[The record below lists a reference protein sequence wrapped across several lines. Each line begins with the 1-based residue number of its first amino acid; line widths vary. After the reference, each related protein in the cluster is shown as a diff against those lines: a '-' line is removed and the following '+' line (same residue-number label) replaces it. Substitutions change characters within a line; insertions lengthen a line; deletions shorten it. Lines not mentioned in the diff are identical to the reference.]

1 MNEYD
6 FHIGTEIHCTDAKWG
21 HLAKVALA
29 PETWHV
35 THLIVQT
42 GLLLKEAHVVP
53 VEAVTSATDEAIYLS
68 LTTGELQQYVPYREK
83 HYEVPIENGQY
94 GSYGRGDVVLN
105 SQGSVVTPHVPMQKV
120 TIHEGIDQTLELLKK
135 GTPVRNTNGEV
146 GKLDHVI
153 TDSVSNEVTHVV
165 MRLGLLFPDH
175 LVIPVSI
182 ITEIGEEGIFIEA
195 TNEELKTLNT
205 YSPEEL
211 DMPDYDPEFQ
221 PVSVSEFGN
230 GLTADAIVADRVA
243 TALRAHPVTAEAVIE
258 VINQGGLVTLTGVV
272 PDEKTRQTAEKV
284 AANQDSVV
292 KVVNDLVIRT
302 AEYV

>member
-165 MRLGLLFPDH
+165 MRHGLLFPDH

-211 DMPDYDPEFQ
+211 DMPDYDSEFQ

>member
-1 MNEYD
+1 
-6 FHIGTEIHCTDAKWG
+6 
-21 HLAKVALA
+21 
-29 PETWHV
+29 
-35 THLIVQT
+35 
-42 GLLLKEAHVVP
+42 
-53 VEAVTSATDEAIYLS
+53 
-68 LTTGELQQYVPYREK
+68 
-83 HYEVPIENGQY
+83 
-94 GSYGRGDVVLN
+94 
-105 SQGSVVTPHVPMQKV
+105 MQKV

-165 MRLGLLFPDH
+165 MRHGLLFPDH

-211 DMPDYDPEFQ
+211 DMPDYDSEFQ